1 MCFLFW
7 DIEIFQGC
15 FLFVVCVHSGQLLSL
30 DMKEIL
36 SLAVLWMD
44 IKLSGI
50 NLSQKDKYC
59 TVLLT

>member
-30 DMKEIL
+30 DM
-36 SLAVLWMD
+36 MD